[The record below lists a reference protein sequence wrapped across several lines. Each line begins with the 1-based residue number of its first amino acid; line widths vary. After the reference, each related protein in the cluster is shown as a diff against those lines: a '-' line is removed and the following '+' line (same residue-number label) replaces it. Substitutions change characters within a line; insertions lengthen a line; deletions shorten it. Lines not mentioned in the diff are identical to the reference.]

1 MPTQPL
7 LDFAAGYVQRALD
20 QLPQPGHA
28 GTRGG
33 CTMNYYYD
41 VEQLREGSIVDPN
54 LHFASSSQAA
64 AEPQPPVA
72 IGAPQ
77 A

>member
-1 MPTQPL
+1 MQTQPM
-7 LDFAAGYVQRALD
+7 LDLGAGYVQRALD
-20 QLPQPGHA
+20 QLPKQGMGDPW
-28 GTRGG
+28 RVQ
-33 CTMNYYYD
+33 MNYYYD